1 MFVCS
6 PSANTSAHPKTWCES
21 TTITREVHHFY
32 QSFRRTVGVFLQTL
46 TGNHS
51 VSLCRR
57 NECILLVHRLNDRR
71 VWFGFVHQTSR
82 VLSAFQ
88 VSWNVRLRKRST
100 GRKWWRRR
108 HLLKSDYPRCDVIR
122 YQIYV
127 TLIKLLIRLLWFL
140 MFEFK
145 ASHQTCVRV
154 CQRADKVLYCHV
166 AAAERFLS
174 PTLTFCSLLAS

>member
-100 GRKWWRRR
+100 GRKWWRLR
-108 HLLKSDYPRCDVIR
+108 HLLKRDYPRCDVIR

-145 ASHQTCVRV
+145 ACLYVRV
-154 CQRADKVLYCHV
+154 CQRADNVLYCHV

-174 PTLTFCSLLAS
+174 PTLTFCSLLPS